1 MSHPAQRLDDVV
13 HQRVRLGIL
22 AILAEAQ
29 RADFTYLRDTLEL
42 TDGNLARHL
51 RVLDEAG
58 YVSLDKT
65 FEGGRPRT
73 WVSVTRSGLVAFEE
87 EVSALQDLLARVQQM
102 GQETGVD

>member
-1 MSHPAQRLDDVV
+1 MAHPAQRLDDIV

-58 YVSLDKT
+58 YVSLDKA
-65 FEGGRPRT
+65 FENGRPRT
-73 WVSVTRSGLVAFEE
+73 WVSATRSGLVAFEE
-87 EVSALQDLLARVQQM
+87 EVLALRDLLARVPHIGRTPGM
-102 GQETGVD
+102 E